1 MDVRDDTTRSNGD
14 VAEELVQF
22 LVVADSEL
30 DVARHN
36 ASALVVAR
44 RVASELEDF
53 GLQFH
58 LFFLKK
64 KKKTNKNKTIKLFF
78 RKKKSAKDG

>member
-58 LFFLKK
+58 LFFFKK
-64 KKKTNKNKTIKLFF
+64 KKNK
-78 RKKKSAKDG
+78 